1 MKQTIMANAATVVRK
16 WYVIDA
22 KGVIL
27 GRLATKVATILRGKH
42 KPTYTPHVDCGDAVI
57 VINAKEIRVTGRKM
71 KLKTYKRYS
80 GYPGGLKETTLEKL
94 LQTKPIEPVK
104 HAIKGMLPKGP
115 LGRDMFKK
123 LKVYAGDKHPHIAQA
138 PKVLEV

>member
-1 MKQTIMANAATVVRK
+1 MNQTIMANDATVKRK

-27 GRLATKVATILRGKH
+27 GRLATKAATILRGKH
-42 KPTYTPHVDCGDAVI
+42 KPTYTPHVDCGDMVV
-57 VINAKEIRVTGRKM
+57 VINAKDIRVTGRKM
-71 KLKTYKRYS
+71 KSKTYQRYS
-80 GYPGGLKETTLEKL
+80 GYPSGLKEITLEKL
-94 LQTKPIEPVK
+94 LQTKPNEAVK